1 MNGIS
6 DQQIAAFRLERHR
19 LAGTPKRT
27 SPAGIAR
34 ALCGIQAQVYSAA
47 QLGVWTRSAVHP
59 PASTDRA
66 LWKQRTLVKTWS
78 MRSTLHL
85 HAAGE
90 LPLYLGA
97 LRCWHR
103 WIEKRMLRDGVT
115 LQQVERI
122 TAAIMDVMGSADAT
136 HGGFMTRREM
146 AALVAEEHGEK
157 VRAWLES
164 GWGGMLKHLVQNGL
178 ICFGPPRGGET
189 TFVRVDA
196 WLGGMELMEEETA
209 LVELARRYLRAY
221 GPASPQDFAFWAG
234 MPVAAAS
241 AAFRL
246 LRDETADVETG
257 RGRAMILRTDLAR
270 LRSAAHGESS
280 IVLLPYFDTWL
291 LSHRDKSPLV
301 PPAFYK
307 RVYRDAGWIAATV
320 LEEGRVVATWG
331 IVRRGREADFTIEP
345 FAPLRRRVR
354 HAVAERAEAIAAML
368 GAASCSVSFAPA
380 S

>member
-1 MNGIS
+1 MNAIS
-6 DQQIAAFRLERHR
+6 DRQAAAFRLERHS

-34 ALCGIQAQVYSAA
+34 TICGIQAQVYSAA
-47 QLGVWTRSAVHP
+47 QLGVWARSAAHP

-66 LWKQRTLVKTWS
+66 LWKKRALVKTWS

-85 HAAGE
+85 HAAAE

-103 WIEKRMLRDGVT
+103 WIEKRMLNDGVT
-115 LQQVERI
+115 LRQLERV
-122 TAAIMDVMGSADAT
+122 TTAIMDVMGSAAAA

-164 GWGGMLKHLVQNGL
+164 GWGGMVKHLVQNGL

-189 TFVRVDA
+189 TFVRIDA
-196 WLGGMELMEEETA
+196 WLGAMELMEEETA

-221 GPASPQDFAFWAG
+221 GPASPHDFASWAG
-234 MPVAAAS
+234 MPVTAAS
-241 AAFRL
+241 KIFKL
-246 LRDETADVETG
+246 LLDETLDVETG

-270 LRSAAHGESS
+270 LRSATHGESG

-291 LSHRDKSPLV
+291 LSHRDKSQFV

-307 RVYRDAGWIAATV
+307 RVYRDAGWISATV
-320 LEEGRVVATWG
+320 LQEGRVIATWG
-331 IVRRGREADFTIEP
+331 INRRGREATFTIEP
-345 FAPLRRRVR
+345 FAPLRRQVR
-354 HAVAERAEAIAAML
+354 HAVAERAEAIAGML
-368 GAASCSVSFAPA
+368 GAAACSVSFAPA
-380 S
+380 P